1 MIQVKFIQAIA
12 FLVIGMFFLSF
23 IFVETPT
30 QPSESTYGQF
40 VDINGQPVELSQYF
54 GKYLWVDYAA
64 EWCSYCYPQTETLKE
79 IAEQY
84 ASKVDFLTIVT
95 GTDVVMQ
102 APNVQAVR
110 EWADKHNLDPRMVI
124 GRFYT
129 DRLPYNLL
137 YSPEGAILYQ
147 SSGLL
152 NANEIRNIILH
163 HIGSS

>member
-1 MIQVKFIQAIA
+1 MIQFKFIQTIA
-12 FLVIGMFFLSF
+12 FLVIGMFFLSY
-23 IFVETPT
+23 ISSETPI
-30 QPSESTYGQF
+30 QASESTYGQF
-40 VDINGQPVELSQYF
+40 IDINGQPVELSQFF

-64 EWCSYCYPQTETLKE
+64 EWCSYCYPQTEILKE
-79 IAEQY
+79 ITRQY
-84 ASKVDFLTIVT
+84 AGKVDFLTIVT
-95 GTDVVMQ
+95 GTDVVIQ
-102 APNVQAVR
+102 APNVQTIR
-110 EWADKHNLDPRMVI
+110 EWADKHNLDPQMVI

-137 YSPEGAILYQ
+137 YSPEGAVLYQ